1 MGEEAGPAKSE
12 FPWPQRRGLL
22 HAKNQPTN
30 IRFRLYAKKT
40 CPPSGRATGKGSTSA
55 ERNCRRTGCFD
66 HNFVGSAKATCIN
79 NASLKRLFGIEGR

>member
-40 CPPSGRATGKGSTSA
+40 CLRQVEQRVRDQPALRKTVVGRVVSIITLWGQPRLLALTTL
-55 ERNCRRTGCFD
+55 RW
-66 HNFVGSAKATCIN
+66 
-79 NASLKRLFGIEGR
+79 KRLFGIEGR